1 MARTRIKQSP
11 AEIEAILTR
20 EARKDAA
27 ARKELLLFSRKV
39 WRYWRRIA
47 PVGDPSGARYEDN
60 FGGPL
65 PGHWQQTDPDAGAY
79 RAGIVNRKGAPAN
92 GFPTRVIAAT
102 DWKSHLIEYGT
113 GGRTPTPE
121 FACRQRTATRFGAM
135 GRVSMKSGSV
145 NKGRLTGGT
154 SLDLS
159 GPPEG
164 KPGKPRRFAA

>member
-1 MARTRIKQSP
+1 MARTRVKTS
-11 AEIEAILTR
+11 AMEIEAILTR
-20 EARKDAA
+20 EARKDAT

-47 PVGDPSGARYEDN
+47 PIGDPSGARYEDN

-65 PGHWQQTDPDAGAY
+65 PRHWQQNDPNAGAY
-79 RAGIVNRKGAPAN
+79 RGGIVNRKGLPQD

-102 DWKSHLIEYGT
+102 DWKSHFIEYGT

-135 GRVSMKSGSV
+135 GRVTMHGGAVDKKRRAGV
-145 NKGRLTGGT
+145 TRLN
-154 SLDLS
+154 LS

-164 KPGKPRRFAA
+164 KPGKPQKYAA